1 MCVKTRTTLLNSKE
15 LFLRK
20 HQLFSLLICETY
32 NTLTYYKPKPLTPTE
47 IFNEL
52 SPFLKARISYVLKTT
67 TEEANLF
74 KNEEDIVGFMVALL
88 STKIDK
94 IHDDETNGIEKY
106 YCS

>member
-32 NTLTYYKPKPLTPTE
+32 NTLTYYKPKSLTPTE

-52 SPFLKARISYVLKTT
+52 SPFLKTRVSYVLKTANQ
-67 TEEANLF
+67 EANLF
-74 KNEEDIVGFMVALL
+74 ENEEDIVGFIVALL

-94 IHDDETNGIEKY
+94 IHDNEINGVERY